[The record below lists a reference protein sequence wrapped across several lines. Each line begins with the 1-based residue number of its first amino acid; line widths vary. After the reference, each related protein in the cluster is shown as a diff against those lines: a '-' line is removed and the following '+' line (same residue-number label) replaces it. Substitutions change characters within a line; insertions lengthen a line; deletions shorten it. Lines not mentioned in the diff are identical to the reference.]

1 MSLTFEERKKTIMG
15 QLLQDEKVQV
25 HALAEQLNVS
35 PETIRRDLD
44 RLEKEGLLKKVYG
57 GAVKARMDSW
67 EPPFIQ
73 REQMNNGAKTS
84 IGKLAA
90 SLVKEGETIM
100 IDNGTTTME
109 IVRHLQNRPD
119 VTVVTHSVPVL
130 LLAMELFK
138 GRIIFAGGAVN
149 VNQQSVGGTLTEAML
164 QQFKV
169 HKAFISV
176 GGISLVEGITD
187 YDLNEAS
194 VSRKMIERAEESIV
208 LADHSKFGKTT
219 FANIAALQ
227 DISMIITDRECPA
240 DWIHQLREKGIEIF
254 MAED

>member
-1 MSLTFEERKKTIMG
+1 MSLTFEERKKTILGRLM
-15 QLLQDEKVQV
+15 QDEKVQV

-57 GAVKARMDSW
+57 GAVKTRMDSW

-73 REQMNNGAKTS
+73 REQMNNRAKTS

-90 SLVKEGETIM
+90 SLIKEGETIM

-109 IVRHLQNRPD
+109 IVRYLQHRPD

-130 LLAMELFK
+130 LLAMEQFK

-149 VNQQSVGGTLTEAML
+149 VSQQSVGGSLTEAML

-194 VSRKMIERAEESIV
+194 VSRKMIERAEESII

-219 FANIAALQ
+219 FARIAALQ
-227 DISMIITDRECPA
+227 DISMIITDKGCQA
-240 DWIHQLREKGIEIF
+240 DWIHQLKERGIEILI
-254 MAED
+254 AD